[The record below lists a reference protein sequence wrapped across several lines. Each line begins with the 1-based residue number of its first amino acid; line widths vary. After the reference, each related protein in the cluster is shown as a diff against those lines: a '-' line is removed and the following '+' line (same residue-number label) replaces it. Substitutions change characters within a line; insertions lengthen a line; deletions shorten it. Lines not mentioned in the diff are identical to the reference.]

1 MPSSH
6 KYDAETDYCMQLQRP
21 SLRWL
26 VLIAYILTGIF
37 SQVIWITFAP
47 ILSLTA
53 QAYGV
58 TQSDVGNLSTV
69 FPLVFVV
76 LSIPVGYFIDSYG
89 FRKAIL
95 LGTGF
100 LAVFGLLRAF
110 SPNFTFLL
118 IFQALAGI
126 SQPFILNSI
135 SKLVKGWFPEKEVGI
150 ATGLGSLS
158 LFIGMILGL
167 VLTPLLVEMSSLNT
181 VLLIYGASCV
191 AVFVVF
197 YFLGKEPRSFVHE
210 KELVTLPELKGLFKN
225 RNILLLSALFFICI
239 GAFTA
244 FTTWIEPIFAVQ
256 NINAQSVGLLGGV
269 MIIGGII
276 GSMVIPGLSDKLK
289 TRKKPLL
296 VSLLIS
302 GLLWFTI
309 TALSI
314 DFLIGFVIF
323 WLGFFFMALLPLG
336 LELSAE
342 SVEKKYL
349 GSANA
354 LLWEFSQI
362 GCLTLI
368 VLYEFLGNN
377 QNWSLTLVFSGVI
390 TLAAVPIALS
400 LKEKL
405 GNAGAKKTGSLEQ
418 EVFSKN

>member
-1 MPSSH
+1 
-6 KYDAETDYCMQLQRP
+6 MQLPRA
-21 SLRWL
+21 SYRWL
-26 VLIAYILTGIF
+26 VLVAYILTGIF

-58 TQSDVGNLSTV
+58 TQADVGNLSTV
-69 FPLVFVV
+69 FPLVYVII
-76 LSIPVGYFIDSYG
+76 SIPVGYLIDSYG

-100 LAVFGLLRAF
+100 MATFGVLRAF
-110 SPNFTFLL
+110 APNFTFLL
-118 IFQALAGI
+118 IFQALAGV

-135 SKLVKGWFPEKEVGI
+135 SKLVKGWFPQKEVGI

-167 VLTPLLVEMSSLNT
+167 VLTPLLVEMSSLNS
-181 VLLIYGASCV
+181 VLLIYGASSV
-191 AVFVVF
+191 AVFAVF
-197 YFLGKEPRSFVHE
+197 YLLGKEPQSSVQE
-210 KELVTLPELKGLFKN
+210 KELVKLPELKALFKN

-239 GAFTA
+239 GVFTA
-244 FTTWIEPIFAVQ
+244 FTTWIEPIMAIQ
-256 NINAQSVGLLGGV
+256 SINTQSAGLLGGV

-296 VSLLIS
+296 LSLLIS
-302 GLLWFTI
+302 GLLWFAM
-309 TALSI
+309 TALSG

-368 VLYEFLGNN
+368 VLYEFLGNS
-377 QNWSLTLVFSGVI
+377 QNWSLTLLFSGVI
-390 TLAAVPIALS
+390 TLVAVPIAYLI
-400 LKEKL
+400 KEKL
-405 GNAGAKKTGSLEQ
+405 ANAEAKKTDCLEQ
-418 EVFSKN
+418 PCLSKN